1 MKLNKLRAYKWMITI
16 YYTYCIKFPFFPTDK
31 SPFWPMLQCFVLL
44 LERLGSR
51 IWQMPKFNYMP
62 TDVFRIITEN
72 WIYSDSITQ
81 WQHGSETPNK
91 DWKDFKRTRTLSSSS
106 SKIYKT
112 AVAWFDP
119 FVKSFLDFD
128 SGGEIVSKV
137 VRYLHDVAGN
147 YCYLLQTPTPKFHP
161 LLPRCVD
168 EKLTTDCEGTKPG
181 GSTP

>member
-1 MKLNKLRAYKWMITI
+1 
-16 YYTYCIKFPFFPTDK
+16 
-31 SPFWPMLQCFVLL
+31 MLQCFVLL

-62 TDVFRIITEN
+62 TNVFRIITEN

-81 WQHGSETPNK
+81 WQHGSETPNG
-91 DWKDFKRTRTLSSSS
+91 DWKDSKRTRTLSSSS

-147 YCYLLQTPTPKFHP
+147 CYLLQTPTPKFHP
-161 LLPRCVD
+161 LLPWCVD
-168 EKLTTDCEGTKPG
+168 EKLTTDCYGTNPG

>member
-1 MKLNKLRAYKWMITI
+1 
-16 YYTYCIKFPFFPTDK
+16 
-31 SPFWPMLQCFVLL
+31 MLQCFVLL

-62 TDVFRIITEN
+62 TNVFRIITEN

-81 WQHGSETPNK
+81 WQHGSETPNR
-91 DWKDFKRTRTLSSSS
+91 DWKDSKRTRTLSSSS

-147 YCYLLQTPTPKFHP
+147 CYLLQTPTPKFHP
-161 LLPRCVD
+161 LLPWCFD
-168 EKLTTDCEGTKPG
+168 EKLTTDCYGTNPR
-181 GSTP
+181 GSAP